1 MHKTIHI
8 AVNIN
13 KELYYNISAIKL
25 SSEVLKLKEVEELIT
40 MIEVNVCNNTVKLR
54 YRTQKEIR

>member
-1 MHKTIHI
+1 MHKTVHI

-13 KELYYNISAIKL
+13 KELYYNISVIKL

-40 MIEVNVCNNTVKLR
+40 TVEVSVYNNAVKLR
-54 YRTQKEIR
+54 HRTQKEVR